1 MRTRSTLVPSTR
13 ATTFGIPG
21 EDIVTRSQPSLAG
34 VSSRAAE
41 VTTRHDLP
49 GRPLPLRFP
58 GWPSARDGQ
67 HRRDEGAY
75 LVIDV
80 RVQVI
85 RDSQNALRMRE
96 VAGKEPGGVSHSLR
110 DLLAGHAGQEPEPLG
125 MVRHIIR

>member
-1 MRTRSTLVPSTR
+1 MICPDGPCLY
-13 ATTFGIPG
+13 
-21 EDIVTRSQPSLAG
+21 D
-34 VSSRAAE
+34 
-41 VTTRHDLP
+41 
-49 GRPLPLRFP
+49 FP

-75 LVIDV
+75 LVIAV

-85 RDSQNALRMRE
+85 RDGQNALRMRE

-110 DLLAGHAGQEPEPLG
+110 GLLAGHAGQEPEPLG